1 LNGTTFALL
10 AAHCTAQEFPE
21 VRATLAAIADT
32 AGVGAGDKLNVQG
45 VFDTIFAEVFP
56 AVHAKM
62 VLVVRL
68 QLDPGD
74 SGSEHIIR
82 IRLVDQQGHRLFEQ
96 RTRTQIGS
104 ISPGEMPGANLIF
117 QLSNTTFHGPGR
129 YQFLVDAGRTHVMV
143 PLRVV
148 GREL

>member
-1 LNGTTFALL
+1 M
-10 AAHCTAQEFPE
+10 
-21 VRATLAAIADT
+21 RATLAAIADS
-32 AGVGAGDKLNVQG
+32 AAVGAGDKLNVQG

-74 SGSEHIIR
+74 AESEHTVR

-104 ISPGEMPGANLIF
+104 IAPAEMPGTNLIL

-129 YQFLVDAGRTHVMV
+129 YQFLVDAGQTHVTV

-148 GREL
+148 GREI

>member
-1 LNGTTFALL
+1 M
-10 AAHCTAQEFPE
+10 
-21 VRATLAAIADT
+21 RATLAAIADS
-32 AGVGAGDKLNVQG
+32 AAVGAGDKLNVQG

-68 QLDPGD
+68 QLESDD
-74 SGSEHIIR
+74 AESEHTVR

-96 RTRTQIGS
+96 RTRTQIGA
-104 ISPGEMPGANLIF
+104 IAPAEMPGTNLIF

-129 YQFLVDAGRTHVMV
+129 YQFLVDAGETHVTV

-148 GREL
+148 GREI

>member
-1 LNGTTFALL
+1 M
-10 AAHCTAQEFPE
+10 
-21 VRATLAAIADT
+21 RATLAAIADG

-56 AVHAKM
+56 AVHTKM
-62 VLVVRL
+62 VLVLRL
-68 QLDPGD
+68 QLEPDD
-74 SGSEHIIR
+74 SDSEHAIR
-82 IRLVDQQGHRLFEQ
+82 IRLVDQQGRRLFEQ

-104 ISPGEMPGANLIF
+104 ISPGDMPGTNLIF
-117 QLSNTTFHGPGR
+117 QLTNTTFHGPGR
-129 YQFLVDAGRTHVMV
+129 YQFLVDAGETHVVV

>member
-1 LNGTTFALL
+1 M
-10 AAHCTAQEFPE
+10 
-21 VRATLAAIADT
+21 RATLAAIADG

-68 QLDPGD
+68 LLEAGD
-74 SGSEHIIR
+74 AEREHSVR
-82 IRLVDQQGHRLFEQ
+82 IRLVDAAGRRLFEQ
-96 RTRTQIGS
+96 RTRTQVGRIP
-104 ISPGEMPGANLIF
+104 PGDMPGTNLIY
-117 QLSNTTFHGPGR
+117 QLNNTTFPGPGR
-129 YQFLVDAGRTHVMV
+129 YRFEVEAGKTRADI

-148 GREL
+148 MRDQ

>member
-1 LNGTTFALL
+1 M
-10 AAHCTAQEFPE
+10 
-21 VRATLAAIADT
+21 RATLAAIADS
-32 AGVGAGDKLNVQG
+32 AAVGAGDKLNVQG

-68 QLDPGD
+68 QLEPADAE
-74 SGSEHIIR
+74 SEHTVR

-96 RTRTQIGS
+96 HTRTQIGT
-104 ISPGEMPGANLIF
+104 IAPAEMPGTNLIL

-129 YQFLVDAGRTHVMV
+129 YQFLVDAGQTHVTV

-148 GREL
+148 GREI